1 VQVLY
6 IFCRILF
13 YKGNIEVKM
22 VKDISRS
29 LEKILTKTIKV
40 LEESKQDIYVI
51 AESSRK
57 EYESV
62 KSELVLLNREV
73 NDIIDKLDQLEYLN
87 KEARLRLMEVSKD
100 FINFTETDIK
110 EAYQKAEE
118 SSVEIAVLREKEEQ
132 LKKRRSEL
140 EIRLKNLRDNVARAE
155 SMVSKMGVIRDY
167 LTGEL
172 GNLNNHLDD
181 LRKKEYLAIKVIQA
195 QEEERRRL
203 ARDIHDG
210 PAQNIANLVFRVE
223 LIQRLVDKDFNQ
235 AMQELEELKSL
246 IKLSMQDVR
255 KIIYDLRPMS
265 LDDLGLIPTLNRYI
279 ENFIEQTGIIID
291 FNLSGPRR
299 RLTSTLEITIFRLI
313 QEGLNNIYKHARA
326 NEGRIRL
333 EFSQKNI
340 NLKISDNG
348 IGFNPEE
355 IEEDKFGLISMKER
369 CELLEGKI
377 EIKTALNKG
386 TAIKVMLPVET
397 GNEGKEKNDG

>member
-1 VQVLY
+1 
-6 IFCRILF
+6 
-13 YKGNIEVKM
+13 M

-181 LRKKEYLAIKVIQA
+181 LRKKEHRAIKVIQA

-223 LIQRLVDKDFNQ
+223 LIQRLVDKDFKQ
-235 AMQELEELKSL
+235 AM
-246 IKLSMQDVR
+246 
-255 KIIYDLRPMS
+255 
-265 LDDLGLIPTLNRYI
+265 
-279 ENFIEQTGIIID
+279 
-291 FNLSGPRR
+291 
-299 RLTSTLEITIFRLI
+299 
-313 QEGLNNIYKHARA
+313 
-326 NEGRIRL
+326 
-333 EFSQKNI
+333 
-340 NLKISDNG
+340 
-348 IGFNPEE
+348 
-355 IEEDKFGLISMKER
+355 
-369 CELLEGKI
+369 
-377 EIKTALNKG
+377 
-386 TAIKVMLPVET
+386 
-397 GNEGKEKNDG
+397 